1 MGWVEEQLLRPRE
14 PPASELSNTTTQQKT
29 NTFNSF
35 WKRQTLS
42 ILEQNIIMICSM
54 GVLQHV
60 HAVMQ
65 LQANIHLIISSRVLC
80 HLCKEAFRNYPRRTI
95 MSFFRCPLSRII
107 APGRPKRLMAGW
119 KFHLAQLTKSFP
131 TDFNYLGPRWN
142 GPLLGAGV
150 NATKY
155 QKPWPRTDIIV
166 RWPHDCLSPIMR
178 WPQERPVQTVWGIG
192 ASYFGFPWKIGILS
206 HSGGGV
212 NSFRHC
218 C

>member
-1 MGWVEEQLLRPRE
+1 MLWCNCKPIV
-14 PPASELSNTTTQQKT
+14 
-29 NTFNSF
+29 
-35 WKRQTLS
+35 
-42 ILEQNIIMICSM
+42 
-54 GVLQHV
+54 
-60 HAVMQ
+60 
-65 LQANIHLIISSRVLC
+65 HLIISSRVLC
-80 HLCKEAFRNYPRRTI
+80 HLCKEAFRNSPRRTI

-192 ASYFGFPWKIGILS
+192 APYFGFPWKIWILS

-212 NSFRHC
+212 NNFRHC

>member
-1 MGWVEEQLLRPRE
+1 MPAKRSIPRVTEQVHSAFLL
-14 PPASELSNTTTQQKT
+14 ASIHQSYGT
-29 NTFNSF
+29 
-35 WKRQTLS
+35 RQTR
-42 ILEQNIIMICSM
+42 
-54 GVLQHV
+54 
-60 HAVMQ
+60 VM
-65 LQANIHLIISSRVLC
+65 
-80 HLCKEAFRNYPRRTI
+80 
-95 MSFFRCPLSRII
+95 
-107 APGRPKRLMAGW
+107 APGKPNEKLWHQADQMRLMAGW

-192 ASYFGFPWKIGILS
+192 
-206 HSGGGV
+206 GGGLL
-212 NSFRHC
+212 FRISVKNWDFIPFRRGC
-218 C
+218 K

>member
-1 MGWVEEQLLRPRE
+1 MLWCNCKPTYIW
-14 PPASELSNTTTQQKT
+14 LSQVACCVIYAKKH
-29 NTFNSF
+29 FV
-35 WKRQTLS
+35 
-42 ILEQNIIMICSM
+42 IIR
-54 GVLQHV
+54 GGP
-60 HAVMQ
+60 
-65 LQANIHLIISSRVLC
+65 LC
-80 HLCKEAFRNYPRRTI
+80 L
-95 MSFFRCPLSRII
+95 FRCPLSRII

-192 ASYFGFPWKIGILS
+192 ARGGASYFGFPWKIGILS